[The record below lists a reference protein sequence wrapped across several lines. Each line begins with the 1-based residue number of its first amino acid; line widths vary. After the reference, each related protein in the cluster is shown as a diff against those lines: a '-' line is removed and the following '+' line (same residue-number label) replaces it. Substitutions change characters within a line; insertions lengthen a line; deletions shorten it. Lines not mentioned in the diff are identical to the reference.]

1 MGNSFSFD
9 FFLHIIFFLNHCQS
23 LETSSFRARRADFVY
38 LFVFCGFAL
47 TLIAFAGGFL
57 FMSSAFSFAITY
69 IWSRRNPDVQMA
81 FFGILNFRAPYLPYV
96 MLLFSVLT
104 GGDMTTDIIGLVV
117 GHIYYYLEDV
127 YPFMTTSRV
136 RLLQTPS
143 FLSWLF
149 RERPVTPTVVA
160 PTVLRPVQANANV
173 IQQNMLRMAQLRQ
186 QGLLAA
192 STRNATGTE
201 PSTTPTATV
210 ASSSSMINHVD
221 LEYPSSTV
229 TTVEDEASTKKDD
242 IVKDGDENGDV
253 DVDDWD
259 AWPTRDLYASE
270 NRGRT
275 PGVE

>member
-1 MGNSFSFD
+1 MFVDGTQQFGIITMAYLSIAVTITLLCTLNIISPLSCYFSAPLIIRGEFWRLFSHMFYMGNSFSFD

-192 STRNATGTE
+192 STRNATGTG
-201 PSTTPTATV
+201 S
-210 ASSSSMINHVD
+210 
-221 LEYPSSTV
+221 
-229 TTVEDEASTKKDD
+229 
-242 IVKDGDENGDV
+242 
-253 DVDDWD
+253 
-259 AWPTRDLYASE
+259 
-270 NRGRT
+270 
-275 PGVE
+275 